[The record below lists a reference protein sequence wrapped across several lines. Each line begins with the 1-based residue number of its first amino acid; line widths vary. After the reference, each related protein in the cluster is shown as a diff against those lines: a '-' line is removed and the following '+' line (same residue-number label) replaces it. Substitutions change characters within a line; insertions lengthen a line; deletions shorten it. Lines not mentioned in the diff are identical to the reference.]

1 MPPFG
6 SPDGQ
11 GPVLVPLLLR
21 VVIEMPP
28 FGSPDGQGSVL
39 VPLLIRVVIEML
51 PFRSPDG
58 QGLVPAQIVAFRFR
72 FLLAGRQNPPLAA
85 S

>member
-1 MPPFG
+1 MPPFGSPDGQGPVLVPLLIRVVIEMPPFG

-39 VPLLIRVVIEML
+39 VLLPPHE
-51 PFRSPDG
+51 
-58 QGLVPAQIVAFRFR
+58 RFICVW
-72 FLLAGRQNPPLAA
+72 ACNGREHDM
-85 S
+85 